1 MCKKFREFSI
11 KRLGLGDMEKRG
23 IKSLEE
29 KISKYLFPTKVTS
42 RYLSRGGAA
51 TIDKFSKSIPAVEN
65 AKARGGRGMLIT
77 YLSSRR
83 PSGPSKAKSKATCK
97 ATSAAINIPI
107 SLNL

>member
-1 MCKKFREFSI
+1 
-11 KRLGLGDMEKRG
+11 MEKRG
-23 IKSLEE
+23 IKVW
-29 KISKYLFPTKVTS
+29 KKNIKMFPAKVTS
-42 RYLSRGGAA
+42 QYLSRASAA
-51 TIDKFSKSIPAVEN
+51 TIDKFQKSIAAVDN

>member
-1 MCKKFREFSI
+1 
-11 KRLGLGDMEKRG
+11 MEKEAYKVWKKKR
-23 IKSLEE
+23 
-29 KISKYLFPTKVTS
+29 SKYLFPTKVTS
-42 RYLSRGGAA
+42 PYLSQARAA
-51 TIDKFSKSIPAVEN
+51 TIDKFSKSIAAVDN